1 MSLVAVFTKEN
12 IHQPIGSTNRY
23 KVSIQFFCASSW
35 LFIKFISKTLLQ
47 TLKGYTRMLFFPF
60 VIFSKTIYKREIL
73 HLKSFNG
80 RNNDRKPVILEEEE
94 RGKEKIIS
102 LKKWRSKERQGGGVK
117 VGVTHEYFLL
127 SLCVFLNWEQHSVHN
142 ILNLNIRLVQVT
154 IPHLSYSF
162 MLDSPADLSVPLL
175 LFLWIVRISNF
186 K

>member
-1 MSLVAVFTKEN
+1 MTV
-12 IHQPIGSTNRY
+12 Y
-23 KVSIQFFCASSW
+23 KVYFQNLAPNIEGIYKNVFFS
-35 LFIKFISKTLLQ
+35 
-47 TLKGYTRMLFFPF
+47 F

-80 RNNDRKPVILEEEE
+80 RNNDRKPVTLEEEE

-154 IPHLSYSF
+154 TPHLSYSF

-175 LFLWIVRISNF
+175 LFSWIVRISNF